1 MAGTPAAGSRWR
13 FLGRRALQ
21 ALPTILVIVTVNF
34 FLLRLAPG
42 DPASVMAGEAGAATP
57 EYMAQLRAQFG
68 LDRPLAL
75 QYLTYVRNVLTL
87 DLGYSFRYQESNLSL
102 ILGRMSATLLLMGAS
117 VLISVGLGTLLGLVA
132 ALRRNRIEAAL
143 ILLATV
149 LAYASPIF
157 WLGLMFIV
165 VFAIQLGWVPTSG
178 MTTAGG
184 PGGGIAYALDVLHH
198 LVLPAVTLSLFYMAL
213 YTRLMRASVLE
224 NLRMNYVVT
233 ARAKGVPPRR
243 LVLRHVLRNAVLP
256 IVTMAGVQI
265 GGALGGSVVVESV
278 FGWPG
283 LGQLAFEALFSRD
296 LNLLM
301 GILTLSSVVVIL
313 ANLLVDLVHS
323 IIDPR
328 VALA

>member
-1 MAGTPAAGSRWR
+1 MGGRGR
-13 FLGRRALQ
+13 FLGRRAMQ
-21 ALPTILVIVTVNF
+21 GLPTVFLIVTFNF
-34 FLLRLAPG
+34 FLLHLPPG

-68 LDRPLAL
+68 LDQPLL
-75 QYLTYVRNVLTL
+75 MQYLRYVWNVLTL
-87 DLGYSFRYQESNLSL
+87 DFGYSFRYQESNLSL
-102 ILGRMSATLLLMGAS
+102 IMGRMGATLLLAGS
-117 VLISVGLGTLLGLVA
+117 SILLSVGLGTLLGLIA
-132 ALRRNRIEAAL
+132 AMRRDRIEAAL
-143 ILLATV
+143 ILLVTV

-165 VFAIQLGWVPTSG
+165 IFAIQLGWVPTSG

-184 PGGGIAYALDVLHH
+184 AGGGAAHWLDVAHH
-198 LVLPAVTLSLFYMAL
+198 LILPAITLSLFYMAL

-224 NLRMNYVVT
+224 NLRMNYVTT
-233 ARAKGVPPRR
+233 ARAKGVAPRR

-256 IVTMAGVQI
+256 IVTMAGVQV
-265 GGALGGSVVVESV
+265 GGALGGSVVVEAV

-283 LGQLAFEALFSRD
+283 LGQLAFEALFARD
-296 LNLLM
+296 LNLLL
-301 GILTLSSVVVIL
+301 GILTLSSVVVVL

-328 VALA
+328 VALS

>member
-1 MAGTPAAGSRWR
+1 MGGRGR

-21 ALPTILVIVTVNF
+21 GLPTIFLIVTFNF
-34 FLLRLAPG
+34 FLLHLAPG

-68 LDRPLAL
+68 LDQPLL
-75 QYLTYVRNVLTL
+75 VQYLRYVWNVATL
-87 DLGYSFRYQESNLSL
+87 DFGYSFRYQESNLSL
-102 ILGRMSATLLLMGAS
+102 IMGRMAATLLLAGS
-117 VLISVGLGTLLGLVA
+117 SILISVGLGTLLGLIA
-132 ALRRNRIEAAL
+132 AMRRNRIEAAL
-143 ILLATV
+143 ILLVTV

-178 MTTAGG
+178 MVTAGG
-184 PGGGIAYALDVLHH
+184 PGAGLGHWLDVAHH

-224 NLRMNYVVT
+224 NLRMNYVTT
-233 ARAKGVPPRR
+233 ARAKGVAPRR

-256 IVTMAGVQI
+256 IVTMAGVQV
-265 GGALGGSVVVESV
+265 GGALGGSVVVEAV

-283 LGQLAFEALFSRD
+283 LGQLAFEALFARD
-296 LNLLM
+296 LNLLL
-301 GILTLSSVVVIL
+301 GILTLSSVVVVL

-328 VALA
+328 VALS